1 VLAGACDVLALK
13 DSETGT
19 RMRRALMS
27 AIGTPSR

>member
-1 VLAGACDVLALK
+1 VLAVK

-19 RMRRALMS
+19 RMRRALMA